1 MSDPVSALT
10 RPADTVART
19 ASRRRLPE
27 ASIGIVPIV
36 WNNVD
41 LTDLAP
47 AVPPDVILASVAR
60 LGYEGVQF
68 GRGFPEGADLAATLA
83 TRGLRLAEVYA
94 EITCTDD
101 GPVDG
106 SLEYARARLAL
117 LHAAGGEV
125 LVPAC
130 HVGAG
135 ADASAARGSWAGR
148 GDDPRAPRFSET
160 GWRRLAEL
168 VDTLAAEADA
178 LGHLL
183 AFHPHAG
190 THVETPPEVDRLAAL
205 TDPRRVGLC
214 LDIGHYTVGGGDP
227 AAAIAAHGERV
238 RHVHLKDVDGAVLAG
253 LRAGEIRDFAGAI
266 RERLFTEL
274 GRGIVDLAG
283 VIDALEARSF
293 GGWLMVEQDSTWL
306 EPAESAAIGKA
317 AVDAEL
323 AKEPRR

>member
-1 MSDPVSALT
+1 LNDPVSALA
-10 RPADTVART
+10 RPATSP
-19 ASRRRLPE
+19 SREVTPRRLPE

-41 LTDLAP
+41 LMDLAP
-47 AVPPDVILASVAR
+47 AVPPDLILATVAR
-60 LGYEGVQF
+60 LGFQGVQF
-68 GRGFPEGADLAATLA
+68 GRDFPVGERLAATLA

-101 GPVDG
+101 GPIDG
-106 SLEYARARLAL
+106 SLDHARARLDL
-117 LHAAGGEV
+117 LDAAGGEV
-125 LVPAC
+125 LVAAC

-135 ADASAARGSWAGR
+135 SDASAARGAWAGR
-148 GDDPRAPRFSET
+148 GDQPGAPRFTET

-168 VDTLAAEADA
+168 LDTLAIETEAR
-178 LGHLL
+178 GHRL
-183 AFHPHAG
+183 AFHPHGG
-190 THVETPPEVDRLAAL
+190 THVETPDEVDRLAAL
-205 TDPRRVGLC
+205 TDSRRVGLC

-227 AAAIAAHGERV
+227 VDAIRTHGERV
-238 RHVHLKDVDGAVLAG
+238 RHVHLKDVDAAVLAR
-253 LRAGEIRDFAGAI
+253 LRAGELKDFSAAI

-283 VIDALEARSF
+283 VIDALEAERY

-306 EPAESAAIGKA
+306 DPAAAAAIGKA

-323 AKEPRR
+323 EKGMRR